1 MAIREALNGRSYVTP
16 LVTKDLVGTLLSES
30 GHADRHTITPRQRE
44 VLQLLAEGRS
54 NKGIGE
60 RLVITERAVQK
71 HVTSIF
77 MKLGLPQSDD
87 DHRRILAVL
96 AYMAP

>member
-1 MAIREALNGRSYVTP
+1 MTRTDP
-16 LVTKDLVGTLLSES
+16 LAEL
-30 GHADRHTITPRQRE
+30 TPRERE
-44 VLQLLAEGRS
+44 VIALVAEGRS
-54 NKGIGE
+54 NKGIGQ
-60 RLVITERAVQK
+60 RLFITERAVQK

-96 AYMAP
+96 AYVRS